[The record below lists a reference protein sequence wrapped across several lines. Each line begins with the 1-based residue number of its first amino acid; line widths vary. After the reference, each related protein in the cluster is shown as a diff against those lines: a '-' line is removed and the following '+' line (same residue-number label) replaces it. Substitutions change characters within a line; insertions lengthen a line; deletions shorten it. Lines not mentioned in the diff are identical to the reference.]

1 MALNEV
7 LEVTPNR
14 VPFFFFIKLTFGR
27 FFKFFRLFPSFP
39 FPRLE

>member
-7 LEVTPNR
+7 LEVTPNC
-14 VPFFFFIKLTFGR
+14 VPFFFIKLTFGR